1 MIMEN
6 IDYLIEYDRSDPISI
21 ETYSQ
26 KLIGKTFREIWEED
40 DARQPMMVREDSAPY
55 GSSEV
60 AETKRNKGNLGQII
74 EEKFPELVRED
85 SPTHRVGGVVLDSFN
100 KITHKIPMMSLG
112 DVFNEEEIKEMKKR
126 HILQAK
132 LMQSKVI
139 ERLQNLNSQELT
151 TSDCARMYDVAVKV
165 ERLSRGCEDNKVE
178 VNNKVMVDTKE
189 VLEQRKLENL
199 SEEELEELERLT
211 QKMNKKD

>member
-1 MIMEN
+1 MSE
-6 IDYLIEYDRSDPISI
+6 LWEKQEYDTQKSYNLFCGYRDLGVLRSLD
-21 ETYSQ
+21 
-26 KLIGKTFREIWEED
+26 KLRVQLGRPPRY
-40 DARQPMMVREDSAPY
+40 RQALEKHSTRCHWVER
-55 GSSEV
+55 
-60 AETKRNKGNLGQII
+60 AEAYDRYV
-74 EEKFPELVRED
+74 EEKARKE
-85 SPTHRVGGVVLDSFN
+85 
-100 KITHKIPMMSLG
+100 
-112 DVFNEEEIKEMKKR
+112 NEEEIKEMKKR